1 MAGRLRPERNL
12 QLTVDV
18 VVLTLRGGRAH
29 LLLIERGKDP
39 FRGTL
44 ALPGGFVRV
53 DEAAD
58 EAALRELREE
68 TNIDG
73 RTLHLEQVHTYS
85 RPDRDPRGRVVTI
98 AYIAI
103 APNLPEPTGGTDAS
117 RATWVPLDDVLA
129 GKVDLAFD
137 HADIIT
143 DAVELAR
150 RKLEHTSLATAF
162 CVEPFTIADLRHVY
176 EAVWGTTLDAGNFS
190 RKVTNT
196 EGFVVPTGQVR
207 EGERGRPPALYRRG
221 KAVTLYP
228 PILRTTV

>member
-1 MAGRLRPERNL
+1 MAGKLRPERNL

-18 VVLTLRGGRAH
+18 VILTLREGTAH
-29 LLLIERGKDP
+29 LLLIERGSDP
-39 FRGTL
+39 FRGAM

-73 RTLHLEQVHTYS
+73 RALHLEQVHTFS

-98 AYIAI
+98 AYLAI

-117 RATWVPLDDVLA
+117 RAAWTPLDEVLA
-129 GKVDLAFD
+129 GKVPLAFD
-137 HADIIT
+137 HGDIIEES
-143 DAVELAR
+143 VEFAR
-150 RKLEHTSLATAF
+150 RKLEQTTLATAF
-162 CVEPFTIADLRHVY
+162 CAEPFTIADLRHVY

-190 RKVTNT
+190 RKVTKT
-196 EGFVVPTGQVR
+196 EGFVVPTGHVR

-221 KAVTLYP
+221 RATTLYP
-228 PILRTTV
+228 AILRSTD